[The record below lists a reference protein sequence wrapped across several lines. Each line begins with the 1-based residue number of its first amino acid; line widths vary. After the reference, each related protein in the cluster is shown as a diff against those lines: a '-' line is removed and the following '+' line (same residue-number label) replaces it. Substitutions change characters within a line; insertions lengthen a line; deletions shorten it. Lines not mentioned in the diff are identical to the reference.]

1 MKRALAIVLSA
12 VMLLSTTACSGNSG
26 STGSTTAAPQSTAAG
41 ETAAP
46 EASAAPEGGE
56 QSGEASSV
64 HRDTL
69 TVAINSEPGTLNP
82 YDHDITNAF
91 LTTSLT
97 YETLIVK
104 DANGDYQPK
113 LAKEWQWIDDTT
125 VQFKLRDDVTFH
137 DGSKFNAED
146 VKFCLGLMAESSFT
160 KNFFGHVDL
169 ENTTVDDEYT
179 ITIKLDEA
187 YAPFEAALAS
197 WRGAM
202 ISKEAYE
209 SQGADAFGR
218 APVGT
223 GPMKFKEWVTGDH
236 ISFTANENYW
246 GDALNYDNLNV
257 RIIVESSSRTMELE
271 TGGVD
276 IAMDIPISDRER
288 VNDNPELNLIGG
300 EGLRFE
306 FLLLN
311 IEDDINKD
319 IRVREAMAHAIN
331 YQALVDT
338 VWRGHAKVADS
349 FLAPAVLGYKSVGPY
364 TYDVELSKQLLAE
377 AGYPDGFEFDFITW
391 ENDYNPQVAQVLQS
405 MWAEVGIKMNIQV
418 VDLPSFLTSFNA
430 GELQVT
436 HTGATAAINDPD
448 AALLIWPL
456 WRTIPLRHNDQKIQ
470 DFLDKGATTYDKAE
484 RTAVYEEM
492 MQYCFDQC
500 YVIPLAYLE
509 FAYGTRADVQ
519 NMTFAAD
526 NVPDL
531 SVVAFSD

>member
-1 MKRALAIVLSA
+1 MKKRVLAIALSA
-12 VMLLSTTACSGNSG
+12 VMLLSATACGGNSG
-26 STGSTTAAPQSTAAG
+26 ASATTAAKQESAAAAETSAAESGSQESTG
-41 ETAAP
+41 ETG
-46 EASAAPEGGE
+46 ASA
-56 QSGEASSV
+56 

-91 LTTSLT
+91 LATSLT

-104 DANGDYQPK
+104 DKDGNYQPK
-113 LAKEWQWIDDTT
+113 LAKEWNWIDDTT

-169 ENTTVDDEYT
+169 ENTTVDDDYT
-179 ITIKLDEA
+179 ITIKLDQP

-209 SQGADAFGR
+209 KDGADAFGR

-223 GPMKFKEWVTGDH
+223 GPMQFKEWVTGDH
-236 ISFTANENYW
+236 IAFTANPNYW
-246 GDALNYDNLNV
+246 GDALNYDNLNI
-257 RIIVESSSRTMELE
+257 RIIVESASRTMELE

-276 IAMDIPISDRER
+276 IAMNIPTEDCDR
-288 VNDNPELNLIGG
+288 VQDNPDLNLISG

-349 FLAPAVLGYKSVGPY
+349 FLPPAVMGYKSVGPY
-364 TYDVELSKQLLAE
+364 TYDVELSKKLLAE

-391 ENDYNPQVAQVLQS
+391 QNDYNPQVAQVLQS
-405 MWAEVGIKMNIQV
+405 MWAQVGIKMNIQV

-484 RTAVYEEM
+484 RTAIYEDM

-509 FAYGTRADVQ
+509 FAYGTRADIQ

-531 SVVAFSD
+531 SVVGFAD